1 MKFTTRISLLLLV
14 LLHNIYF
21 FAVAQQ
27 PAQVATVAP
36 GVKKLTSGQP
46 EKFSPYSFCDEK
58 PMVAEMSKLPEPKL
72 PFNIN
77 DIKINISDRGVLVE
91 IPLDNEEQ
99 LYGFGLQMGSFNQ
112 KGLRKKPIVNDNPS
126 HDLGYTHAP
135 MPFYVSN
142 KGYGVLVNTSHYT
155 TFYCGSTA
163 KNTGAVHV
171 NDGKSGN
178 SVEELY
184 KNDRPASG
192 YVAVDVPGVQ
202 GVEVYIFEGPELIN
216 VLQRYNLFSGGGA
229 LPAMWGLGVKYRV
242 KADFNQ
248 QQVEKMADYFRAND
262 IPCDV
267 LGLEPKWQT
276 TAYSCSY
283 VWNKDFFPDHDK
295 FIDTMKAKGFH
306 INLWE
311 HAFVNPKSPLYMPL
325 KNKSGDY
332 LVWNGLVPD
341 FVDPGASKLF
351 ADYHKETFVLK
362 GVSGFKMDECDNSNL
377 TTGNSTWS
385 FPEHSRF
392 PSGINGEQMHQVFG
406 VVYQKTVYNIYKE
419 LNTRTFLD
427 VRASNAF
434 ASSYPA
440 SLYSDTY
447 DHHEYIQM
455 ISNSGFSGLIW
466 SPEVRESRSVADL
479 MRRSQTAVLSAQTLY
494 NSWYLQNPPW
504 LQINR
509 DKNNKNEFM
518 ENAKAVEA
526 DVRKLLNFRMSLVP
540 YLYSAFADYHTKGIP
555 PFRALV
561 VDYPTDPK
569 VFNIDDEYMIGQ
581 GILAAPLTENSDER
595 KVYLPAGNWY
605 DFNTRKKY
613 PGGQEYIIKTNYTD
627 LPIFVKEGTILPLA
641 RPVEY
646 ISPETRFEL
655 TCYVYGDQAK
665 PFSLFEDDGVTFDF
679 EKGKYNTL
687 SLNYQNG
694 KGVVKKA
701 GAFKGSRYYIAKW
714 EVIR

>member
-1 MKFTTRISLLLLV
+1 MKFVNRIILILFFLHGRVFFTFAQPTAEITR
-14 LLHNIYF
+14 
-21 FAVAQQ
+21 
-27 PAQVATVAP
+27 VAP
-36 GVKKLTSGQP
+36 GVIKLTSGKP
-46 EKFSPYSFCDEK
+46 EQFSPYYFCNEK
-58 PMVAEMSKLPEPKL
+58 PMTAAMGKLPEGKL
-72 PFNIN
+72 PFNIQ
-77 DIKINISDRGVLVE
+77 DIRIDITERGVLVE
-91 IPLDNEEQ
+91 IPLDKQEQ

-142 KGYGVLVNTSHYT
+142 KGYGILVNTSHYA

-163 KNTGAVHV
+163 KNTGAIKLS
-171 NDGKSGN
+171 DGKSGN
-178 SVEELY
+178 SVAELY
-184 KNDRPASG
+184 KNESPASG

-202 GVEVYIFEGPELIN
+202 GVEVYVFEGPELLN

-229 LPAMWGLGVKYRV
+229 LPAMWGLGIKYRV

-248 QQVEKMADYFRAND
+248 QQVGKMAEYFRAND

-276 TAYSCSY
+276 AAYSCSY
-283 VWNKDFFPDHDK
+283 VWNKDFFPTHDQ
-295 FIDTMKAKGFH
+295 FIDTMRSKGYH

-311 HAFVNPKSPLYMPL
+311 HAFVNPKSPLYAPL
-325 KNKSGDY
+325 QNKSGNY

-341 FVDPGASKLF
+341 FVDTSASKLF
-351 ADYHKETFVLK
+351 ANYHKETFVLK
-362 GVSGFKMDECDNSNL
+362 GISGFKMDECDNSNL
-377 TTGNSTWS
+377 TMGNATWS

-392 PSGINGEQMHQVFG
+392 PSGIDGEQMHQVFG
-406 VVYQKTVYNIYKE
+406 IVYQKAVYNIYKE

-455 ISNSGFSGLIW
+455 IINSGFSGLMW
-466 SPEVRESRSVADL
+466 SPEVRESRSIADL

-504 LQINR
+504 LQINI

-540 YLYSAFADYHTKGIP
+540 YLYSAFADYHLKGIP

-561 VDYPTDPK
+561 VDYPDDPK

-581 GILAAPLTENSDER
+581 GMLAAPLTAESDER

-613 PGGQEYIIKTNYTD
+613 AGGQEYVIKTGYTD
-627 LPIFVKEGTILPLA
+627 LPIFIKEGTILPLA

-646 ISPETRFEL
+646 ISPDTRFEL
-655 TCYVYGDQAK
+655 TCYVYGEQAET
-665 PFSLFEDDGVTFDF
+665 FSLFEDDGVTFDF
-679 EKGKYNTL
+679 EKGKYNILNL
-687 SLNYQNG
+687 SYQNG
-694 KGVVKKA
+694 KGTVMKT
-701 GAFKGSRYYIAKW
+701 GGFKGSRFQVKKW

>member
-1 MKFTTRISLLLLV
+1 MKFMRKFTFLLILALQNIS
-14 LLHNIYF
+14 F

-27 PAQVATVAP
+27 SIQVITVAP
-36 GVKKLTSGQP
+36 GVKKLTSGKP
-46 EKFSPYSFCDEK
+46 EQFSPYSFCNEK
-58 PMVAEMSKLPEPKL
+58 PMADAMNRLPEGKL
-72 PFNIN
+72 PFKAS
-77 DIKINISDRGVLVE
+77 DIKINITDRGILVE

-142 KGYGVLVNTSHYT
+142 KGYGILINTSRYT

-163 KNTGAVHV
+163 KNTDAVNV
-171 NDGKSGN
+171 TNGKSGN

-184 KNDRPASG
+184 KNDHPASG
-192 YVAVDVPGVQ
+192 YVAVDVPGIQ

-229 LPAMWGLGVKYRV
+229 LPAIWGLGVKYRV

-248 QQVEKMADYFRAND
+248 QQVGKMADYFRANN

-267 LGLEPKWQT
+267 FGLEPRWQT

-283 VWNKDFFPDHDK
+283 VWNNDFFPSHDK
-295 FIDTMKAKGFH
+295 FIDTMKNKGFH

-311 HAFVNPKSPLYMPL
+311 HAFVNPKSPLYASL

-341 FVDPGASKLF
+341 FVDPSATKLF
-351 ADYHKETFVLK
+351 ADYHKENFVTK
-362 GVSGFKMDECDNSNL
+362 GISGFKMDECDNSNL
-377 TTGNSTWS
+377 TMGNATWS

-406 VVYQKTVYNIYKE
+406 IVYQKAVYNIYKE

-427 VRASNAF
+427 VRSSNAF

-466 SPEVRESRSVADL
+466 SPEVRESKSIADL

-504 LQINR
+504 LQINI

-518 ENAKAVEA
+518 DNAKAVEA

-540 YLYSAFADYHTKGIP
+540 YLYSAFADYRLKGIP

-561 VDYPTDPK
+561 VDYPTDSK
-569 VFNIDDEYMIGQ
+569 VFSIDDEYMIGQ
-581 GILAAPLTENSDER
+581 GILAAPLTENNDER

-605 DFNTRKKY
+605 DFNSGKKY
-613 PGGQEYIIKTNYTD
+613 TGANEYNIKTGYTD

-641 RPVEY
+641 KPVEF

-655 TCYVYGDQAK
+655 TCYVYGDSAK
-665 PFSLFEDDGVTFDF
+665 TCSLFEDDGVTFDF
-679 EKGKYNTL
+679 EKGKYNTI
-687 SLNYQNG
+687 SLNYNKG
-694 KGVVKKA
+694 KGIVKRE
-701 GAFKGSRYYIAKW
+701 GGFKSNRYSIKKW
-714 EVIR
+714 EVIK